1 MDEQPEQRASQAG
14 TLTPDQRRKVA
25 QIKAALGGSDRAVR
39 DHFYSLD
46 TFERSAK
53 KYKSGRVAGPWV
65 DTLTKLRGELLGA
78 RNRLDDLNTGLSA
91 QVLLRRSLTDTVA
104 AIAAWRT
111 ALSSSDPQVISAA
124 ITRMQ
129 NRFAAAESN
138 GRRGAFYLERG
149 R

>member
-1 MDEQPEQRASQAG
+1 
-14 TLTPDQRRKVA
+14 
-25 QIKAALGGSDRAVR
+25 VR

-78 RNRLDDLNTGLSA
+78 RNRLDDLHTGLSA
-91 QVLLRRSLTDTVA
+91 QVLLRRSLTDAVA

-111 ALSSSDPQVISAA
+111 ALSSSDPKVISAA

>member
-1 MDEQPEQRASQAG
+1 MSDSFDARAGSAA
-14 TLTPDQRRKVA
+14 LTPDQRRKIA
-25 QIKAALGGSDRAVR
+25 EIKAALATSDRRVR
-39 DHFYSLD
+39 DHFFSLD

-53 KYKSGRVAGPWV
+53 KYKSGLVSGTWI
-65 DTLTKLRGELLGA
+65 DTLTKLHTELLSA
-78 RNRLDDLNTGLSA
+78 RNRLDDLHTGLSA
-91 QVLLRRSLTDTVA
+91 QVLLRRSLTDAVA

-111 ALSSSDPQVISAA
+111 ALASSDPQVIGAA

-138 GRRGAFYLERG
+138 GKRGAFYLERG